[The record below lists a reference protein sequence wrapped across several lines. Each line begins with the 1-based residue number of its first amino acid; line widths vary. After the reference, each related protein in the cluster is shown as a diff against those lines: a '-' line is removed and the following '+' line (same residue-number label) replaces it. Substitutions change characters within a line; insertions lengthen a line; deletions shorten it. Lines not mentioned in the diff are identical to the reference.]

1 VDAVHPLPDAA
12 PPGNPIDEADLLAR
26 VDGDTGLLAEIIDLF
41 LEDAETLLGDVRQSV
56 RDGDADRVVRA
67 AHRLKGSVATLSAT
81 QAARAAL
88 GLETLGRAGD
98 LLSGVPAAFVALE
111 KEFERLVPALQALR
125 ARIRR
130 QAA

>member
-1 VDAVHPLPDAA
+1 VDAVQPLPDAD

-98 LLSGVPAAFVALE
+98 LSGVPAAFVALE